1 MDELGFN
8 KIAGAVLATA
18 LGVMMIREVPHLLMH
33 SSAPET
39 PVYQVGPIIQDGGDE
54 EAIEVPFPSPDFV
67 ASMDATRGAKVFK
80 KCTSCHN
87 ADNGGANGTGPNLWN
102 VVGRQAGAKDGF
114 KYSAAMVN
122 TGYTWNYERL
132 DGYLEKPTKYVS
144 GTNMN
149 FIGLK
154 KEADRAAVIEYL
166 RVAAD
171 TALAK
176 PVTAKAPALEIA
188 PETGGEVV
196 QEDVAP
202 NMDTP
207 VKEDSGN

>member
-39 PVYQVGPIIQDGGDE
+39 PVYQVGPIVQEGG
-54 EAIEVPFPSPDFV
+54 EADAVEAPFPSPEFI

-102 VVGRQAGAKDGF
+102 VVGNKTAAKAGF
-114 KYSAAMVN
+114 KYSSAMTN
-122 TGYTWNYERL
+122 TGFAWDYENL
-132 DGYLEKPTKYVS
+132 NGYLEKPTKYVS

-154 KEADRAAVIEYL
+154 KEKDRAAVIEYL
-166 RVAAD
+166 RIASDAPIARPVAAQ
-171 TALAK
+171 
-176 PVTAKAPALEIA
+176 APLTDI
-188 PETGGEVV
+188 V

-202 NMDTP
+202 QEDSP
-207 VKEDSGN
+207 EKEDSGN